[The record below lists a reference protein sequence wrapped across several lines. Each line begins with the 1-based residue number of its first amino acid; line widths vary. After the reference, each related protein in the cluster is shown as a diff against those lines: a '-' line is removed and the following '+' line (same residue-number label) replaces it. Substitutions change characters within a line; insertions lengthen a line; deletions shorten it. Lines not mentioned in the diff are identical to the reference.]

1 MRARCVFACAEKKKE
16 IRKKGVSVAYGF
28 PDRNTWRAR
37 YKRPDGTWGSRSGF
51 SSEKAAEDWG
61 KEQEALIRRNLWID
75 PRNAETLFGEFV
87 EDWFAAVSPRL
98 EPSTTGKY
106 RSVIDNHLLA
116 QWQAWPMIGI
126 FNSSLEIEKWVSELH
141 EEYAD
146 STVSTIFAT
155 FSTVMNAAVRAR
167 MIPASPCQGI
177 RVTSG
182 EFDVDRLVAT
192 PVQVLRAAMRLH
204 ETVGLGGFVLCLM
217 DAYTGARW
225 SELVGQQP
233 HEYNAERRD
242 IRIQNPLKEVGGKVF
257 KSGHTAD
264 LIAERIALP
273 ARGGAGQSR
282 RPRNKKGRTKTP
294 AGTRL
299 VELPPSIAVF
309 YEELLD
315 SHRHPFVMCTL
326 EGRPWRRSN
335 FRQRYWRPAWD
346 GQNMDDP
353 CADDHIPPILPWF
366 TFNEG
371 RHTHATWLAEDGVPE
386 VARRARLGQKMKG
399 IARVYDHVTPGMRR
413 MVLDAL
419 EARWLGSLATLTP
432 VEQTRLVGRFPH
444 LRMMLDD
451 LQIGSTRTLM
461 SAKAPHDH

>member
-1 MRARCVFACAEKKKE
+1 M
-16 IRKKGVSVAYGF
+16 
-28 PDRNTWRAR
+28 
-37 YKRPDGTWGSRSGF
+37 
-51 SSEKAAEDWG
+51 
-61 KEQEALIRRNLWID
+61 
-75 PRNAETLFGEFV
+75 FV
-87 EDWFAAVSPRL
+87 EDWFAAISPRL

-106 RSVIDNHLLA
+106 RSVIDNHLLP
-116 QWQAWPMIGI
+116 QWQTWPLIGI

-146 STVSTIFAT
+146 STVSTIFAL
-155 FSTVMNAAVRAR
+155 FSTVANAAVRAR

-192 PVQVLRAAMRLH
+192 PVQVLRAAMRLY
-204 ETVGLGGFVLCLM
+204 ESAGLGGFVLCLM

-225 SELVGQQP
+225 GELVGQQP
-233 HEYNAERRD
+233 HEYNDERRD
-242 IRIQNPLKEVGGKVF
+242 IRIQSPLKEVGGKVF
-257 KSGHTAD
+257 KSGLQAAHVT
-264 LIAERIALP
+264 ERPGLP
-273 ARGGAGQSR
+273 PAGQSR
-282 RPRNKKGRTKTP
+282 RPKAKKGRTKTP

-299 VELPPSIAVF
+299 VEVPSSIAVF

-315 SHRHPFVMCTL
+315 SHRHPFVICTP

-353 CADDHIPPILPWF
+353 CADDHVPPILPWF

-371 RHTHATWLAEDGVPE
+371 RHTHSTWLAEDGVPE

-399 IARVYDHVTPGMRR
+399 IARVYDHVTPAMRR

-419 EARWLGSLATLTP
+419 EARWMSSL
-432 VEQTRLVGRFPH
+432 QRLKGRGLVAMAVGR
-444 LRMMLDD
+444 RV
-451 LQIGSTRTLM
+451 
-461 SAKAPHDH
+461 